1 MGSSCSKRDDCGRVY
16 DNELIKHVDEYLK
29 SKYDPDKKTMT
40 LSVYENR
47 YFYEYIKHSPL
58 GTQAL
63 LHRFTLVA
71 ELVKKFNRKYI
82 TVIEPQID
90 EKDGIPSGV
99 TFYFDT
105 TNIDE
110 LRGVV
115 NRGITI
121 SFQSTKS
128 YQSKEVEGQLHH
140 SDQVEE
146 SCS

>member
-1 MGSSCSKRDDCGRVY
+1 MGSSCSKRDYVY
-16 DNELIKHVDEYLK
+16 DNELIKHIDEYLK

-47 YFYEYIKHSPL
+47 YFYEYIKDSPL

-63 LHRFTLVA
+63 LDRFMRVA

-82 TVIEPQID
+82 AVIEPQID
-90 EKDGIPSGV
+90 EKDAIPSGI
-99 TFYFDT
+99 TFYFDK

-115 NRGITI
+115 NRGIKSDFTNDA
-121 SFQSTKS
+121 QSTNS
-128 YQSKEVEGQLHH
+128 YQSKEA
-140 SDQVEE
+140 
-146 SCS
+146 